1 MILHYYTVSTQYLHT
16 IYIVST
22 QVRRELYSQCFDEII
37 RQTTIVCLERG
48 LLLLR
53 TRDEFRLTV
62 HACMV
67 SWSVAWPHLV
77 TVIHSLFQT
86 LFQQSTNN
94 GFKNTSKNEKKNIE
108 LIAKIKLLEGNI
120 KCLKNEA
127 IDLREEIVRRE
138 KISKRDSEH
147 RLKMRRQTCDAIHK
161 ANLQLKRQI
170 EAIKQNKNNVGGKHL

>member
-1 MILHYYTVSTQYLHT
+1 MEMKISSLIIHYYTIYTQYLHT
-16 IYIVST
+16 IYTVST

-77 TVIHSLFQT
+77 TIIQSLF
-86 LFQQSTNN
+86 
-94 GFKNTSKNEKKNIE
+94 
-108 LIAKIKLLEGNI
+108 
-120 KCLKNEA
+120 
-127 IDLREEIVRRE
+127 
-138 KISKRDSEH
+138 
-147 RLKMRRQTCDAIHK
+147 
-161 ANLQLKRQI
+161 
-170 EAIKQNKNNVGGKHL
+170 

>member
-67 SWSVAWPHLV
+67 SSMAAPGD
-77 TVIHSLFQT
+77 SYPFSFPDT
-86 LFQQSTNN
+86 LST
-94 GFKNTSKNEKKNIE
+94 
-108 LIAKIKLLEGNI
+108 
-120 KCLKNEA
+120 
-127 IDLREEIVRRE
+127 
-138 KISKRDSEH
+138 EH
-147 RLKMRRQTCDAIHK
+147 K
-161 ANLQLKRQI
+161 
-170 EAIKQNKNNVGGKHL
+170 